1 MRNIELGEQMLVS
14 AVRYA
19 LGRQTYIVKQTV
31 DEVLRVWDQLSPG
44 VQAVISRDV
53 RDADSWGVECDEEQW
68 MRVLECGGVCRKY
81 DLDRAEDWEF
91 AYCYGGVVARYIP
104 AAISVLCDGFPS
116 RLQNKAEA
124 VRRVRARVMELEG
137 VKP

>member
-68 MRVLECGGVCRKY
+68 MRVLECGGFAGSMTWTGPRTGSSPTATAGLLPGIYLRLYQCCAMGFQVGFRTKRKQY
-81 DLDRAEDWEF
+81 VESGQGLWSLKE
-91 AYCYGGVVARYIP
+91 
-104 AAISVLCDGFPS
+104 
-116 RLQNKAEA
+116 
-124 VRRVRARVMELEG
+124 
-137 VKP
+137 